1 MSSKVT
7 KTCFIIMPI
16 TTPKDLVETYNNDP
30 DHFEHVMEVLFIP
43 AVEAAGLKPIKP
55 IAKGSDLIQGGI
67 IKNIQTADMVLCDM
81 SILNANVFFELGMRT
96 AINQPVALVLDTAT
110 SRAPFDLSMINHHK
124 YNHELRAWELDDQ
137 VRKLKVHL
145 EDCLKNAEEGN
156 SLWNHLGVTIRA
168 DPLEGKP
175 GTESQFELINRQL
188 EDLRKRVSRQEPMHF
203 SFGSTSL
210 PLGSGSTE
218 SMKELA
224 KDVIFLTEALGIR
237 ASILPLASNE
247 LLVSVLNA
255 DKLPTN
261 AISELERAAMELGV
275 KKGIPVK
282 ITFS

>member
-1 MSSKVT
+1 
-7 KTCFIIMPI
+7 
-16 TTPKDLVETYNNDP
+16 
-30 DHFEHVMEVLFIP
+30 MEVLFIP

-124 YNHELRAWELDDQ
+124 YSHELRAWELDDQ

-188 EDLRKRVSRQEPMHF
+188 EDLRKRVSRQDPMHF
-203 SFGSTSL
+203 SFGSTLL
-210 PLGSGSTE
+210 PLGPGSTE
-218 SMKELA
+218 SMRELA
-224 KDVIFLTEALGIR
+224 KEIIFLTEELGVR

-247 LLVSVLNA
+247 LLVSVPNA

-261 AISELERAAMELGV
+261 TIGELERAAMELGA
-275 KKGIPVK
+275 KRGIPVN